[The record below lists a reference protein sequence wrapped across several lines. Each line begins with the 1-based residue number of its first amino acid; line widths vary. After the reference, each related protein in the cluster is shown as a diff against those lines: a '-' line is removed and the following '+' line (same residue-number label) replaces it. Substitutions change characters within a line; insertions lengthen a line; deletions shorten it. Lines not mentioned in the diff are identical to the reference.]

1 MIDRYFDAVDLNNTE
16 IYIEWE
22 TPKSKATG
30 TITKAVS
37 EPYLKVIDDE
47 NYYGKLIFGWALSEA
62 ITKDSG
68 TLKFA
73 VRFIQR
79 DNQNKIV
86 YSFNTL
92 TSQVTIHP
100 NLGTDMTTAI
110 ENADNCNA
118 RLLERIQESEVV
130 GGAKAKVPYFLLD
143 LVVLEDGYD
152 IEDNHKTGTY
162 TLSAVAT
169 ADDTGA
175 VSYIWKRGELN
186 PDNSEEG
193 TWTEIKEGASLKM
206 VPLTEEE
213 LAAFEYKLPS
223 TRVYHIGTVDD
234 NTTQLD
240 RGLYDLKTNFTDKG
254 QPIPTIYEQRACL
267 EVTRFGLYKAEARN
281 RIFNSLTTADSN
293 IVTFRRPD
301 PVKMV
306 DNQIPDK
313 HIIGTPS
320 AVLAPEVIP
329 AVGDMTYKWYKA
341 PEGKTLNSI
350 VEITSWPVGSR
361 ITYGED
367 YIRICASNDQLSY
380 KLQNVGEGGN
390 ANTYYGD
397 IRFYYPEGAV
407 KVKHASWNT
416 NSSAPDMSG
425 EEMCL
430 IAEEH
435 PGVDENGRK
444 FILDWLPFAYY
455 VAENNLWVAYGW
467 NKPLGEYA
475 KLFNRLQWFDENN
488 NLLRDDYIEF
498 QYATDETFNAF
509 GNFEFIPD
517 EVAENIEAKEPG
529 IYKLIATRFRN
540 RAFIDGESIEYRV
553 TNAPVVPDPTV
564 DMWVGVKQISL
575 NDLVNDENATLT
587 FTWDAVAEA
596 DGFEV
601 DWFLSREIDGKED
614 VKIVTQIINSGDI
627 VEASFNPADSAWV
640 SIFEEAGENVEGGLF
655 YAIVRTKLNGEYSGY
670 STKPKTETMFQI
682 VG

>member
-1 MIDRYFDAVDLNNTE
+1 MVDRYFDAVDLNNTE

-30 TITKAVS
+30 TVTKAVS
-37 EPYLKVIDDE
+37 EPYLTVIDDE
-47 NYYGKLIFGWALSEA
+47 NYYGKLIFGWALSEV

-79 DNQNKIV
+79 NAQNKIV

-143 LVVLEDGYD
+143 LTVLEDGYD
-152 IEDNHKTGTY
+152 IEDNHTDGSYKLY
-162 TLSAVAT
+162 AVAT

-175 VSYIWKRGELN
+175 VSYVWRRGELN

-193 TWTEIKEGASLKM
+193 TWVDIKEGDSFEM

-213 LAAFEYKLPS
+213 LAAFNYKLPL
-223 TRVYHIGTVDD
+223 RGVYHIGTSAD
-234 NTTQLD
+234 NTTELD
-240 RGLYDLKTNFTDKG
+240 RGLYDLKASFTDKK
-254 QPIPTIYEQRACL
+254 QPIPTIYERRACL
-267 EVTRFGLYKAEARN
+267 EVTKYGLYKAEARN
-281 RIFNSLTTADSN
+281 RIFNSLTKADSN
-293 IVTFRRPD
+293 TVIFKRPD

-313 HIIGTPS
+313 HIIGTAS

-329 AVGDMTYKWYKA
+329 AIGDMTYQWYKA

-350 VEITSWPVGSR
+350 VEITSWPAGSH

-367 YIRICASNDQLSY
+367 YIRICASNDQSSY
-380 KLQNVGEGGN
+380 KLQDVGEGGN

-407 KVKHASWNT
+407 KVKHVTWNT
-416 NSSAPDMSG
+416 NNSAPDMSG

-455 VAENNLWVAYGW
+455 TAENGVWTAYGW
-467 NKPLGEYA
+467 NKPFGEYA
-475 KLFNRLQWFDENN
+475 KMFNRLQWFDENN

-509 GNFEFIPD
+509 GSFEVIPD
-517 EVAENIEAKEPG
+517 EVAGDIEVKEPG
-529 IYKLIATRFRN
+529 IYKLIATRTRN
-540 RAFIDGESIEYRV
+540 RALISGESIEYRV
-553 TNAPVVPDPTV
+553 TNAPVVPDPTA
-564 DMWVGVKQISL
+564 DMWTGLKTVSL
-575 NDLVNDENATLT
+575 DDLINEEGAALT

-601 DWFLSREIDGKED
+601 DWFLYREINEKED
-614 VKIVTQIINSGDI
+614 LKIVTQIINSGD
-627 VEASFNPADSAWV
+627 VVASSFNPADSTWA
-640 SIFEEAGENVEGGLF
+640 SIFEEAGEEDVDGF
-655 YAIVRTKLNGEYSGY
+655 YYAVVRTKLNGEYSGN
-670 STKPKTETMFQI
+670 STKPKVETMFSVI
-682 VG
+682 D